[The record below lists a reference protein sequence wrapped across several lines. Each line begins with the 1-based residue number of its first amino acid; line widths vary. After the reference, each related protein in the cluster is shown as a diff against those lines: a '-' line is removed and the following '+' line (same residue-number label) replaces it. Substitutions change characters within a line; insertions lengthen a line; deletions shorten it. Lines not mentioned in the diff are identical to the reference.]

1 MNKGK
6 IYYIINNLLDRYDNG
21 EKIEEDMFIDTLVK
35 IRDIVEENTPKSL
48 LDENYNL
55 QSKIDKA
62 IEYYETHQQEC
73 VIGRNRDDKLIK
85 DYYLPS
91 QFSKKLYDILKEVE

>member
-1 MNKGK
+1 MNYREILEDFVNNEDTEYCYDWHGFDYK
-6 IYYIINNLLDRYDNG
+6 IILPCIEQLLKN
-21 EKIEEDMFIDTLVK
+21 
-35 IRDIVEENTPKSL
+35 EN
-48 LDENYNL
+48 NL

-91 QFSKKLYDILKEVE
+91 QFSKKVI

>member
-1 MNKGK
+1 MNKNYK
-6 IYYIINNLLDRYDNG
+6 IAKFIRINNKYKAYND
-21 EKIEEDMFIDTLVK
+21 EKEIIKLYEKEVND
-35 IRDIVEENTPKSL
+35 
-48 LDENYNL
+48 L